1 MDDLSGDGRVT
12 VADARVIAAAA
23 ETVEREHPNLIG
35 GIGIYAPT
43 GAHAG
48 FVHLDTRGYRA
59 RW

>member
-1 MDDLSGDGRVT
+1 
-12 VADARVIAAAA
+12 VIVRAA
-23 ETVEREHPNLIG
+23 ERVEREHPRLVG
-35 GIGIYAPT
+35 GIGLYAPT